1 MTSTALTAP
10 PEHRRTFSQVLDDL
24 ARGDGAKLTLREIV
38 EAFGERGFGAL
49 ILIVALISLFPW
61 PPGSKA
67 ILSVPIILLSL
78 ELALQRDRVWLP
90 SWTLSRGLPRE
101 TFAQALARV
110 RKPMR
115 FVERLSRPRL
125 PWLTGEVADV
135 ITGLT
140 CVFLAVMMA
149 LPVPFGDLLPG
160 VTLIVLGLG
169 VMQRDGVAILL
180 GALGAVACVIYLFL
194 VWAAVTAAVE
204 AVGDWAGRLF

>member
-24 ARGDGAKLTLREIV
+24 ARDGAPKLTLREIV

-110 RKPMR
+110 RKPIR
-115 FVERLSRPRL
+115 FVERLSRPRM

-135 ITGLT
+135 VTGLT

-180 GALGAVACVIYLFL
+180 GALGTTACVIYLFL
-194 VWAAVTAAVE
+194 VWAAVTTAVE
-204 AVGDWAGRLF
+204 AIGEWAGRLF

>member
-1 MTSTALTAP
+1 MTSTALIAP
-10 PEHRRTFSQVLDDL
+10 PEPRRTFSEVLEDL
-24 ARGDGAKLTLREIV
+24 ARGEAPKVTLGEIV
-38 EAFGERGFGAL
+38 DAFGERGFGAL
-49 ILIVALISLFPW
+49 ILIIALISLFPW

-67 ILSVPIILLSL
+67 ILSVPIILLAL
-78 ELALQRDRVWLP
+78 ELAFQRNRVWLP
-90 SWTLSRGLPRE
+90 GWTLSRGLPRQ

-110 RKPMR
+110 RKAILW
-115 FVERLSRPRL
+115 VERLSRPRM

-169 VMQRDGVAILL
+169 VMQRDGAAILL
-180 GALGAVACVIYLFL
+180 GALGTVACVIYLLL
-194 VWAAVTAAVE
+194 VWAAVTATVE

>member
-1 MTSTALTAP
+1 MTSTALLLP
-10 PEHRRTFSQVLDDL
+10 PEPRRAFSEVLEDL
-24 ARGDGAKLTLREIV
+24 ARRGEPKLTLGEIV

-67 ILSVPIILLSL
+67 ILSIPIILLAL
-78 ELALQRDRVWLP
+78 ELAFQRQRVWLP
-90 SWTLSRGLPRE
+90 GWALDRGLPRE
-101 TFAQALARV
+101 TFGQALGRV
-110 RKPMR
+110 MKPIR
-115 FVERLSRPRL
+115 FVERLSQPRM
-125 PWLTGEVADV
+125 PWLTGEAADV
-135 ITGLT
+135 VTGVT

-180 GALGAVACVIYLFL
+180 GALGTAACVIYLFL

-204 AVGDWAGRLF
+204 ALSGWASRLF

>member
-10 PEHRRTFSQVLDDL
+10 PEHRRTFSEVLEDL
-24 ARGDGAKLTLREIV
+24 ARDGEPKLTLREIV

-67 ILSVPIILLSL
+67 ILSVPIILLAL
-78 ELALQRDRVWLP
+78 ELAFQRERVWLP
-90 SWTLSRGLPRE
+90 SWTLSRGLPRQ
-101 TFAQALARV
+101 TFGQALARV
-110 RKPMR
+110 MKPIR
-115 FVERLSRPRL
+115 FVERLSRPRM

-135 ITGLT
+135 VTGLT

-169 VMQRDGVAILL
+169 VMQRDGAAILL
-180 GALGAVACVIYLFL
+180 GALGTLACVIYLFL
-194 VWAAVTAAVE
+194 VWAAVTAAAE

>member
-1 MTSTALTAP
+1 MTSTALIAP
-10 PEHRRTFSQVLDDL
+10 PEPRRTFSEVLEDL
-24 ARGDGAKLTLREIV
+24 ARGEAPKVTLGEIV
-38 EAFGERGFGAL
+38 DAFGERGFGAL
-49 ILIVALISLFPW
+49 ILIIALISLFPW

-67 ILSVPIILLSL
+67 ILSVPIILLAL
-78 ELALQRDRVWLP
+78 ELAFQRNRVWLP
-90 SWTLSRGLPRE
+90 GWTLSRGLPRQ

-110 RKPMR
+110 RKAILW
-115 FVERLSRPRL
+115 VERLSRPRM

-135 ITGLT
+135 VTGLT

-160 VTLIVLGLG
+160 VTLILLGLG

-180 GALGAVACVIYLFL
+180 GALGTVACVIYLFL

>member
-24 ARGDGAKLTLREIV
+24 ARDGAPKLTLREIV

-78 ELALQRDRVWLP
+78 ELALQREHVWLP
-90 SWTLSRGLPRE
+90 GWTLSRSLPRQ
-101 TFAQALARV
+101 TFRLALGRV
-110 RKPMR
+110 IKPIR
-115 FVERLSRPRL
+115 FVERLSRPRM

-135 ITGLT
+135 VTGLT

-160 VTLIVLGLG
+160 VTLILLGLG
-169 VMQRDGVAILL
+169 VMQRDGAAILL
-180 GALGAVACVIYLFL
+180 GALGTVACVIYLFL

-204 AVGDWAGRLF
+204 AVGDWAGRLL

>member
-1 MTSTALTAP
+1 MTSTALIAP
-10 PEHRRTFSQVLDDL
+10 PEPRRTFSEVLEDL
-24 ARGDGAKLTLREIV
+24 ARGEAPKVTLGEIV
-38 EAFGERGFGAL
+38 DAFGERGFGAL
-49 ILIVALISLFPW
+49 ILIIALISLFPW

-67 ILSVPIILLSL
+67 ILSVPIILLAL
-78 ELALQRDRVWLP
+78 ELAFQRNRVWLP
-90 SWTLSRGLPRE
+90 GWTLSRGLPRQ

-110 RKPMR
+110 RKAILW
-115 FVERLSRPRL
+115 VERLSRPRM

-169 VMQRDGVAILL
+169 VMQRDGAAILL
-180 GALGAVACVIYLFL
+180 GALGTVACVIYLFL
-194 VWAAVTAAVE
+194 VWAAVTATVE

>member
-10 PEHRRTFSQVLDDL
+10 PEPRRTFSEVLEDL
-24 ARGDGAKLTLREIV
+24 ARGDGPKLTLREIV

-67 ILSVPIILLSL
+67 ILSVPVILLAL
-78 ELALQRDRVWLP
+78 ELAFQRNRVWLP
-90 SWTLSRGLPRE
+90 SWTLSRGLPRQ
-101 TFAQALARV
+101 TFAQALRRV
-110 RKPMR
+110 MKPIR
-115 FVERLSRPRL
+115 FVERLSKPRM
-125 PWLTGEVADV
+125 PWLTGEIADV
-135 ITGLT
+135 VTGLV

-160 VTLIVLGLG
+160 VTLILLGLG

-180 GALGAVACVIYLFL
+180 GALGTVACVIYLFL

>member
-1 MTSTALTAP
+1 MTSTALIAP
-10 PEHRRTFSQVLDDL
+10 PEPRRTFSEVLEDL
-24 ARGDGAKLTLREIV
+24 ARGEAPKVTLGEIV
-38 EAFGERGFGAL
+38 DAFGERGFGAL
-49 ILIVALISLFPW
+49 ILIIALISLFPW

-67 ILSVPIILLSL
+67 ILSVPIILLAL
-78 ELALQRDRVWLP
+78 ELAFQRNRVWLP
-90 SWTLSRGLPRE
+90 GWTLSRGLPRQ

-110 RKPMR
+110 RKAILW
-115 FVERLSRPRL
+115 VERLSRPRM

-169 VMQRDGVAILL
+169 VMQRDGAAILL
-180 GALGAVACVIYLFL
+180 GALGTVACVIYLFL
-194 VWAAVTAAVE
+194 VWAAVTATVE
-204 AVGDWAGRLF
+204 AIGDWAARLF

>member
-1 MTSTALTAP
+1 MTSTALPLP
-10 PEHRRTFSQVLDDL
+10 PEPRRAFSEVLEDL
-24 ARGDGAKLTLREIV
+24 AGRPAAKVTLGEIV

-67 ILSVPIILLSL
+67 ILSVPIILLAL
-78 ELALQRDRVWLP
+78 ELAFQRDRVWLP
-90 SWTLSRGLPRE
+90 GWTLSRSLSRQ
-101 TFAQALARV
+101 TFGQALARV
-110 RKPMR
+110 MAPIR
-115 FVERLSRPRL
+115 FVERLSKPRM
-125 PWLTGEVADV
+125 PWLTGEIADV
-135 ITGLT
+135 VTGLT

-169 VMQRDGVAILL
+169 VMQRDGAAILL
-180 GALGAVACVIYLFL
+180 GALGTAACVIYLFL

-204 AVGDWAGRLF
+204 AVGHWAARGF

>member
-10 PEHRRTFSQVLDDL
+10 PEHRRTFSEVLEDL
-24 ARGDGAKLTLREIV
+24 ARDGEPKLTLREIV

-67 ILSVPIILLSL
+67 ILSVPIILLAL
-78 ELALQRDRVWLP
+78 ELAFQRERVWLP
-90 SWTLSRGLPRE
+90 SWTLSRGLPRQ
-101 TFAQALARV
+101 TFGQALARV
-110 RKPMR
+110 MKPIR
-115 FVERLSRPRL
+115 FVERLSRPRM

-135 ITGLT
+135 VTGLT

-169 VMQRDGVAILL
+169 VMQRDGAAILL
-180 GALGAVACVIYLFL
+180 GALGTVACVIYLFL
-194 VWAAVTAAVE
+194 VWAAVTAAAE

>member
-24 ARGDGAKLTLREIV
+24 ARGAGARLTLREIV

-49 ILIVALISLFPW
+49 ILIIALISLFPW

-78 ELALQRDRVWLP
+78 ELAFQRQHVWLP
-90 SWTLSRGLPRE
+90 DWILNRGLSRQ
-101 TFAQALARV
+101 TFGQALERV
-110 RKPMR
+110 MR
-115 FVERLSRPRL
+115 PIRFMERLSKPRM
-125 PWLTGEVADV
+125 PWLTGEIADV
-135 ITGLT
+135 ITGLV

-169 VMQRDGVAILL
+169 IMQRDGAAILL
-180 GALGAVACVIYLFL
+180 GALGAVVCVAYLFL

-204 AVGDWAGRLF
+204 AVGGWAGRLF